1 MQVCVCAYDFLQV
14 CTCLIGQ
21 AIQGGE
27 GQSKLGVQVLDKLLD
42 LTNLTSLEEERWVS
56 RPLTLT
62 RTHKQIHLHNSVNNT
77 HMHTPVGR
85 LCQYTQLEHV
95 VLGSG
100 RAALRCSL
108 VFHVQIKSKV
118 CLWVDTFLL
127 LYNRM

>member
-1 MQVCVCAYDFLQV
+1 M
-14 CTCLIGQ
+14 IGQ

-62 RTHKQIHLHNSVNNT
+62 RTNKRTHLHNSVNNT

-85 LCQYTQLEHV
+85 
-95 VLGSG
+95 
-100 RAALRCSL
+100 
-108 VFHVQIKSKV
+108 
-118 CLWVDTFLL
+118 
-127 LYNRM
+127 